1 MTAPAGTV
9 KPLALYA
16 LGCVVCIGAAT
27 AVFRAVYPDRADWNA
42 VLLSAVV
49 GLVVQT
55 GAFALARVFARKGHG
70 MAGWGIGALICLLS
84 LVAYG
89 ITVRS
94 LGLPQNAALI
104 SLATFFSLTELIEAP
119 LLIG

>member
-1 MTAPAGTV
+1 VTTPAGTV
-9 KPLALYA
+9 KPLAWYA
-16 LGCVVCIGAAT
+16 LACVGCIGLAT
-27 AVFRAVYPDRADWNA
+27 AVFRAVYPERANWNA

-49 GLVVQT
+49 GLVVQVA
-55 GAFALARVFARKGHG
+55 AFALARIFARKGHG
-70 MAGWGIGALICLLS
+70 IAGWGIGALICLLS

-89 ITVRS
+89 ITIRA

>member
-1 MTAPAGTV
+1 MTASTGTA
-9 KPLALYA
+9 KPLVLYA
-16 LGCVVCIGAAT
+16 LGCVVCIGVAT
-27 AVFRAVYPDRADWNA
+27 AVFRAIYPDRADWNA
-42 VLLSAVV
+42 VLVSAGV
-49 GLVVQT
+49 GLVVQL

-70 MAGWGIGALICLLS
+70 IAGWGLGAVICLLS
-84 LVAYG
+84 LVVYG
-89 ITVRS
+89 ITSRA